1 MLGPRWLYFRVLV
14 FSLSLHRMKCIFQR
28 YNSGL
33 FSTLRFVPCSARVT
47 VRSQAKRRKVVCT
60 FFPPFLI
67 VAASA
72 KVDMC
77 VTASSRTPHLILV
90 VVVVVLCWKKKTAF
104 VADLTVATSVVKKMY
119 INLFPQRCSFST
131 VDVQLLCRTLVCS
144 LSRYV
149 LQLPMSFCICRH
161 LVCMHIETCTA
172 IF

>member
-1 MLGPRWLYFRVLV
+1 MLGPRWLDFRVLV

-60 FFPPFLI
+60 FSPLSLLSLRLPKLTCASQPEAVRLI
-67 VAASA
+67 
-72 KVDMC
+72 
-77 VTASSRTPHLILV
+77 SSWWWWW
-90 VVVVVLCWKKKTAF
+90 LCCAGKKKTAF

-119 INLFPQRCSFST
+119 INLFPQCCSFAT
-131 VDVQLLCRTLVCS
+131 VDVQLLSRTLVCS